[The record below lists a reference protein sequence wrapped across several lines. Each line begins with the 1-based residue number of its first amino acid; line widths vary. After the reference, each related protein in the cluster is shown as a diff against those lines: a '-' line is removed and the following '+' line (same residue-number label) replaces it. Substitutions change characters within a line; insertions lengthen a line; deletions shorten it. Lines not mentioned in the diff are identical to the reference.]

1 MILTC
6 SWPTSR
12 VNDHDGSVCTG
23 VYPAIACREMS
34 VLHEHDKEHGPGEM
48 HSNFAKQQWV
58 CAGATSDTC
67 NCDRRFDAGYVVP
80 AIPIRYAE

>member
-6 SWPTSR
+6 SRPTSR

-34 VLHEHDKEHGPGEM
+34 VLHEHDKEHG
-48 HSNFAKQQWV
+48 
-58 CAGATSDTC
+58 
-67 NCDRRFDAGYVVP
+67 RDAFEFREAAVGVRPRYV
-80 AIPIRYAE
+80 